1 MSICA
6 AKTQDGGRC
15 KARAIKGSEWCY
27 NHHPAHS
34 EERQRHAS
42 KGGKRGGRGR
52 PAKAEHQGLREIK
65 KLLSDLTAGVLT
77 GEVERGTAIAANQLV
92 NTTLRALELERRWK
106 ETLELDGR
114 LGALEEVLERRDER
128 QAG

>member
-1 MSICA
+1 MLVREASVA
-6 AKTQDGGRC
+6 AGGVQQRPNIKAFGRSKT
-15 KARAIKGSEWCY
+15 
-27 NHHPAHS
+27 P
-34 EERQRHAS
+34 
-42 KGGKRGGRGR
+42 
-52 PAKAEHQGLREIK
+52 
-65 KLLSDLTAGVLT
+65 SDLTAGVLT